1 MAELLVA
8 RGLVAA
14 PALEALR
21 ARAAARAPG
30 PSGSA
35 LLDLAVELN
44 LVARPAAIAVL
55 EQIRA
60 AAAPD
65 VTAWSQARPGPAGPP
80 PGQTQAGQTFAGQSQ
95 AGQSQAGQSQVGRI
109 QAGQT
114 QAGPRPAGPRPPGPP
129 QTGRGSSEDAR
140 GPADSSS
147 TRWSE
152 TRAGPAELP
161 DDTTRWEAGADDR
174 TLQTPTH
181 AEGGLGPA
189 ALAAAAAAAA
199 AAMPRPSPQ
208 GEPPEARYDVID
220 GPAGELRVLDRRLQR
235 HVLLVVAGEEP
246 DDGRRLG
253 RHARILA
260 QLDHPAIPRVHDA
273 LRWEGRPA
281 FTTDFVEGQTF
292 GAAKEVEEPALL
304 RAFLDVAAAV
314 AHAHERGIVHG
325 ALGPA
330 RVVLGTYGRAWVTGW
345 ELARALAGAPPQA
358 VRAAADVDVVR
369 LPRDA
374 ARAPELLEGGAP
386 GPAADVWGLGR
397 VLERVVSRAGRGAPP
412 ELKAIARKACARDPG
427 ARYDAAA
434 DLAEDVRRYLDGRR
448 VGAVRETPL
457 MALRRLAKHH
467 PLAAGVAGAAVAVV
481 LGAGA
486 VTLLVNR
493 NQFAA
498 ASAQAEIARDQ
509 RERAAALEVEARKGR
524 DAALANKTA
533 AERRVALERA
543 LRAPTAGDDDPDVAR
558 GKQLHRAA
566 EALRELERDVGA
578 DEATFAAA
586 RVLRARAEHHLRG
599 AARPDP
605 ARALVDLRALCD
617 KLERRLRRA
626 PTDAGGGPLDEV
638 ALARLQL
645 ADALLARFLAAR
657 RLPGRAARAEEAEA
671 LAAMDAL
678 AATEALARLERAVS
692 KVEAD
697 AAKLA
702 AARPPA
708 AVHED
713 PRLLEAV
720 DALVKARPDLAYA
733 HELRGRL
740 RVALSVPGHHRTTT
754 VRFPDGTQGEA
765 ERRGQYYGAFGAFFR
780 ASYLDPTEPEPG
792 VSYLEL
798 WNAKYAL
805 HYPWRWIGGWA
816 LGNALSAARLTPRP
830 EPALRVARLLE
841 RMERPAAALAL
852 LGPWAGGPDLE
863 PAQRAEVE
871 LARARARLACGLRV
885 DPGEVR
891 ALEPPAELAAD
902 RRLLLGW
909 ALLVAG
915 QPRPGWEELMGA
927 LQTPPGPSNGLH
939 DLDDALADPRI
950 DPRALLPLLD
960 ASIPPPG
967 GPADQSPV
975 VHALLLGR
983 VQARARMGLADVTG
997 DVERLRATAPQ
1008 TRMVTTRAQARLTLA
1023 VATEAARRQ
1032 PQHPGSH
1039 LEALFVWA
1047 RVNQDVGS
1055 TEREAEHARALIL
1068 ARLRAL
1074 NAQEAAR
1081 QFEGFDAVDEV
1092 HVRRAWVPPEVHPW
1106 RAGADE
1112 R

>member
-1 MAELLVA
+1 M
-8 RGLVAA
+8 
-14 PALEALR
+14 
-21 ARAAARAPG
+21 G
-30 PSGSA
+30 PLG
-35 LLDLAVELN
+35 
-44 LVARPAAIAVL
+44 ARP
-55 EQIRA
+55 R
-60 AAAPD
+60 
-65 VTAWSQARPGPAGPP
+65 
-80 PGQTQAGQTFAGQSQ
+80 
-95 AGQSQAGQSQVGRI
+95 
-109 QAGQT
+109 
-114 QAGPRPAGPRPPGPP
+114 
-129 QTGRGSSEDAR
+129 
-140 GPADSSS
+140 
-147 TRWSE
+147 
-152 TRAGPAELP
+152 
-161 DDTTRWEAGADDR
+161 
-174 TLQTPTH
+174 
-181 AEGGLGPA
+181 
-189 ALAAAAAAAA
+189 
-199 AAMPRPSPQ
+199 
-208 GEPPEARYDVID
+208 
-220 GPAGELRVLDRRLQR
+220 
-235 HVLLVVAGEEP
+235 
-246 DDGRRLG
+246 
-253 RHARILA
+253 
-260 QLDHPAIPRVHDA
+260 
-273 LRWEGRPA
+273 
-281 FTTDFVEGQTF
+281 
-292 GAAKEVEEPALL
+292 
-304 RAFLDVAAAV
+304 
-314 AHAHERGIVHG
+314 
-325 ALGPA
+325 
-330 RVVLGTYGRAWVTGW
+330 
-345 ELARALAGAPPQA
+345 
-358 VRAAADVDVVR
+358 
-369 LPRDA
+369 
-374 ARAPELLEGGAP
+374 
-386 GPAADVWGLGR
+386 
-397 VLERVVSRAGRGAPP
+397 RVVSRAGRGAPP

-543 LRAPTAGDDDPDVAR
+543 LRALTAGDDDRPWRAAAP
-558 GKQLHRAA
+558 RAA
-566 EALRELERDVGA
+566 EALRELERDVQT
-578 DEATFAAA
+578 DEPRSPR

-599 AARPDP
+599 AARPGP
-605 ARALVDLRALCD
+605 GPGARSTCAPCATSSSAACAAPRPTRA
-617 KLERRLRRA
+617 
-626 PTDAGGGPLDEV
+626 AGRSTRWP
-638 ALARLQL
+638 LARLQL

-678 AATEALARLERAVS
+678 AATEALARLERAVR

-1023 VATEAARRQ
+1023 VATDAARRQ